1 MINVG
6 HILTRPLFYFTFLI
20 IHLDRKC
27 LAFFIDNLLVFF
39 KVIGLYIYIICFEFT
54 TILFI
59 LFV

>member
-39 KVIGLYIYIICFEFT
+39 FFKL
-54 TILFI
+54 
-59 LFV
+59 

>member
-27 LAFFIDNLLVFF
+27 LAFFIDNLLVYFF
-39 KVIGLYIYIICFEFT
+39 FLSYRAVHLYNMF
-54 TILFI
+54 
-59 LFV
+59 